1 MRLPISCFALWGM
14 AAFGQD
20 TLTITPEVLT
30 QCNAAGLTA
39 ARLAWR
45 TVQPAVQVRIGSE
58 SGPPMTGF
66 EPGVG
71 TVLTGEWVGD
81 GLVFVLVS
89 PNGREV
95 ARAAAVVRCQ
105 QASANLNTQLAT
117 QSYWPL
123 EVGNRWVY
131 RWSDRLQTASYLRRW
146 VDRTVLQGGETW
158 YVIQEQGVPGG
169 SISETLWRT
178 DDEGRIYRPEGLF
191 LDPNSPGDPRAAA
204 AIQQRN
210 LMVNSPVGPM
220 ANALS
225 YTASGGALLQERGTL
240 ARGVGLVARE
250 QNLIA
255 GSSGGFANGLELVEA
270 VIAGKVRFSSPA
282 FGLELAPEFLTMDLT
297 GRQVRNCALPCY
309 FAACGL
315 GGGQPDPPGTYK
327 PCMFTRLKLTS
338 PAARTVRVELL
349 GGADEPLFSVDR
361 PMDGTAQEQL
371 WFERIPLYRGAS
383 DLLPPGAYRLRV
395 TVKSEQGETLNTAT
409 TALRID

>member
-1 MRLPISCFALWGM
+1 MRLFILGFALGAM

-30 QCNAAGLTA
+30 QCNASGLTT

-45 TVQPAVQVRIGSE
+45 TLQAAVQVRIGSE
-58 SGPPMTGF
+58 SGPAMTGF

-71 TVLTGEWVGD
+71 TVLTGDWVGD
-81 GLVFVLVS
+81 GLVFVLVN

-95 ARAAAVVRCQ
+95 ARAVAVVRCQ
-105 QASANLNTQLAT
+105 QTSANLDTQLAT

-131 RWSDRLQTASYLRRW
+131 RWSDRLQTANYLRRW

-158 YVIQEQGVPGG
+158 YVIQEQAAPGG
-169 SISETLWRT
+169 AVSESLWRT
-178 DDEGRIYRPEGLF
+178 DEQGRIYRPEGLF
-191 LDPNSPGDPRAAA
+191 LDPNSPADSRAAA
-204 AIQQRN
+204 SIQQRN
-210 LMVNSPVGPM
+210 LTVNSPVGPM

-255 GSSGGFANGLELVEA
+255 GSSGGFATGLELVEA

-282 FGLELAPEFLTMDLT
+282 FGLEVAPEFLVMDLT

-315 GGGQPDPPGTYK
+315 GGGRPDPPGTYK

-338 PAARTVRVELL
+338 PAARTVRLELL
-349 GGADEPLFSVDR
+349 GGAEEALFSVDR
-361 PMDGTAQEQL
+361 PLDGTPQEQL
-371 WFERIPLYRGAS
+371 WLERIPLYQGES
-383 DLLPPGAYRLRV
+383 QLLPPGAYRLRA
-395 TVKSEQGETLNTAT
+395 TVKSERGDTLQTAT